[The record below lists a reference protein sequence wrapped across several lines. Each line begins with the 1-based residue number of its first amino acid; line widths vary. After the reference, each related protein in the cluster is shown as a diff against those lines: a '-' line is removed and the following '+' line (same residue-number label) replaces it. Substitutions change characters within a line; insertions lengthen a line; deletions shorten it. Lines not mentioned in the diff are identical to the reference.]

1 MIYSGELLDLKTQLI
16 ENFRAVREFT
26 EALCEPLE
34 REDFVIQSMPDVSPT
49 RWHLAHTAWFFET
62 FLLKPELKGYQT
74 PNELY
79 NYLFNSYYNAIGQ
92 QFPRPQRGHLSRP
105 TVNDV
110 FAYRHH
116 VDHEIIRLIETLD
129 EDKIS
134 ALKSIFILGLQ
145 HEQQHQELMLTDIKH
160 VFFQNPLYPAYTEIE
175 QIKSSNIHQDLQ
187 WTAFEGGVVQH
198 GFSGNEF
205 SFDNETP
212 RHDFLLQPY
221 EIGNRLVTNREFL
234 SFIEEGGYSQ
244 ADLWLSDGW
253 ALINKDA
260 WKAPLYWVQKDSQ
273 WFEFTLGGLSQLQL
287 DRPVTHLS
295 YYEADAF
302 ANWRGERLPSEHEW
316 EHAAQN
322 LLIEGNFVRNQ
333 LFHPSPLESTPASKL
348 SQMFGDVWEWTRSPY
363 SAYPGFKSAS
373 GAVGEYNGKF
383 MSNQMVLRGGSC
395 VSSSDH
401 LRSTYRNFF
410 YPHSRWQ
417 FMGLRLT
424 RDVK

>member
-1 MIYSGELLDLKTQLI
+1 
-16 ENFRAVREFT
+16 
-26 EALCEPLE
+26 
-34 REDFVIQSMPDVSPT
+34 
-49 RWHLAHTAWFFET
+49 
-62 FLLKPELKGYQT
+62 
-74 PNELY
+74 
-79 NYLFNSYYNAIGQ
+79 
-92 QFPRPQRGHLSRP
+92 
-105 TVNDV
+105 
-110 FAYRHH
+110 
-116 VDHEIIRLIETLD
+116 
-129 EDKIS
+129 
-134 ALKSIFILGLQ
+134 
-145 HEQQHQELMLTDIKH
+145 
-160 VFFQNPLYPAYTEIE
+160 
-175 QIKSSNIHQDLQ
+175 
-187 WTAFEGGVVQH
+187 
-198 GFSGNEF
+198 
-205 SFDNETP
+205 
-212 RHDFLLQPY
+212 
-221 EIGNRLVTNREFL
+221 
-234 SFIEEGGYSQ
+234 EEGGYSQ

-287 DRPVTHLS
+287 DSPVTHLS